1 MTIKTVDM
9 ARSSGEPGGHEPPA
23 VFPGFCF
30 SAYAVNIKP
39 AILF

>member
-9 ARSSGEPGGHEPPA
+9 AGSSGEPGGHEPPA

-30 SAYAVNIKP
+30 TPYAGNIKL
-39 AILF
+39 AISF